1 VNKKP
6 VQHNQ
11 SRRKRKPLFEKK
23 EDKIYFDG
31 VVADT
36 LPSVRFKVKI
46 ERKNLEPLVLECQ
59 TKSILKVKRVKII
72 KGDFVTI
79 EVDPMDLTKGLIV
92 SRN

>member
-1 VNKKP
+1 MIKKLGKPPQRNK
-6 VQHNQ
+6 
-11 SRRKRKPLFEKK
+11 KRKPLYEKK

-31 VVADT
+31 IVSEA

-46 ERKNLEPLVLECQ
+46 IRKNLDPLILECQ

-72 KGDFVTI
+72 KGDNVTI
-79 EVDPMDLTKGLIV
+79 EIDPTDLTKGLIV

>member
-1 VNKKP
+1 MNKKP
-6 VQHNQ
+6 VPHRNN
-11 SRRKRKPLFEKK
+11 SKKRKPLFERR

-31 VVADT
+31 VVSDT

-46 ERKNLEPLVLECQ
+46 DRKNLEPLILECQ

-72 KGDFVTI
+72 KGDHVTV
-79 EVDPMDLTKGLIV
+79 EVEPTDLTKGLIV